1 MKELMLMSP
10 LDDRAGEIVTAK
22 VYQQELVEWAK
33 EEYKGITWTLDK
45 IRKLFLMAQNDEYPA
60 DDVPDEIVMVF
71 ERILSDL
78 EYANEL
84 EADLDDNDEPE
95 EDEPEIDEEELHR
108 EIECEKTQL
117 VNSAQGIELGSFSK
131 KFDLGSGMTQCV
143 PRGEVTMQ
151 DWVGAFGF
159 GLALESGAQWII
171 GDSVVA
177 LENAG
182 HEDVVNQLCAQ
193 FKKSYSTVSGYA
205 RACRAFPFAKR
216 DAMLPFTVYREIGN
230 ADLTEAKKAS
240 LLEKAKEEKLSS
252 SEVRDRVKAEQGK
265 GQQPIGHRYLCLNVG
280 NTSNSEVLRHVPEK
294 IEPHHLI
301 IDLASK
307 SWYDPAEEQWVPFL
321 REK

>member
-10 LDDRAGEIVTAK
+10 LDDRAGEIVTSK

-84 EADLDDNDEPE
+84 EADLE
-95 EDEPEIDEEELHR
+95 EDDPDDEELE
-108 EIECEKTQL
+108 EIEDEEPVVECEKTQL
-117 VNSAQGIELGSFSK
+117 VQSAQGIELGSFSQ
-131 KFDLGSGMTQCV
+131 KFDLGAGMTQCV

>member
-10 LDDRAGEIVTAK
+10 LDDRAGEIVSAK

-33 EEYKGITWTLDK
+33 EEYKGITWTFDK

-84 EADLDDNDEPE
+84 EADLEDGPDDEE
-95 EDEPEIDEEELHR
+95 LEEIEDEEPVV
-108 EIECEKTQL
+108 ECEKTQL
-117 VNSAQGIELGSFSK
+117 VQSAQGIELGSFSQ
-131 KFDLGSGMTQCV
+131 KFDLGAGMTQCV

-205 RACRAFPFAKR
+205 RACRAFPAAKR
-216 DAMLPFTVYREIGN
+216 DPMLPFTVYREIGN

-252 SEVRDRVKAEQGK
+252 SEVRDRVKAEQGR
-265 GQQPIGHRYLCLNVG
+265 GQQPIGHRYLCLNVS
-280 NTSNSEVLRHVPEK
+280 NTSNSEVLRHVPDK

-321 REK
+321 KEK

>member
-22 VYQQELVEWAK
+22 VYQQELVEWALQ
-33 EEYKGITWTLDK
+33 EYKGIKWTLDK
-45 IRKLFLMAQNDEYPA
+45 VKKLFLMAMNDEYPG
-60 DDVPDEIVMVF
+60 DDVPDEVVMVF

-84 EADLDDNDEPE
+84 EADL
-95 EDEPEIDEEELHR
+95 EDEPDDEELE
-108 EIECEKTQL
+108 EIEDDEPVVECEKAQL
-117 VNSAQGIELGSFSK
+117 VQSAQGIELGMFSQ
-131 KFDLGSGMTQCV
+131 KFDLGAGMTQCV
-143 PRGEVTMQ
+143 PRGDVTMQ

-205 RACRAFPFAKR
+205 RACRAFPAAKR
-216 DAMLPFTVYREIGN
+216 DPMLPFTVYREIGN
-230 ADLTEAKKAS
+230 ADLTETKKLD

-265 GQQPIGHRYLCLNVG
+265 GQAPLGHRYLCLNVG
-280 NTSNSEVLRHVPEK
+280 NTSNS
-294 IEPHHLI
+294 
-301 IDLASK
+301 
-307 SWYDPAEEQWVPFL
+307 
-321 REK
+321 

>member
-10 LDDRAGEIVTAK
+10 LDDRAGEIVSAK

-84 EADLDDNDEPE
+84 EADL
-95 EDEPEIDEEELHR
+95 EDEPDDEELE
-108 EIECEKTQL
+108 EIEDEEPVVECEKTQL
-117 VNSAQGIELGSFSK
+117 VQSAQGIELGSFSQ
-131 KFDLGSGMTQCV
+131 KFDLGAGMTQCV
-143 PRGEVTMQ
+143 PRGDVTMQ

-205 RACRAFPFAKR
+205 RACRAFPAAKR
-216 DAMLPFTVYREIGN
+216 DPMLPFTVYREIGN

-252 SEVRDRVKAEQGK
+252 SEVRDRVKAEQGR
-265 GQQPIGHRYLCLNVG
+265 GQAPIGHRYLCLNVG
-280 NTSNSEVLRHVPEK
+280 NTSNSEVLRHVPET

-307 SWYDPAEEQWVPFL
+307 AWYDPAEEQWVPFL

>member
-1 MKELMLMSP
+1 M
-10 LDDRAGEIVTAK
+10 
-22 VYQQELVEWAK
+22 
-33 EEYKGITWTLDK
+33 
-45 IRKLFLMAQNDEYPA
+45 
-60 DDVPDEIVMVF
+60 
-71 ERILSDL
+71 
-78 EYANEL
+78 
-84 EADLDDNDEPE
+84 
-95 EDEPEIDEEELHR
+95 
-108 EIECEKTQL
+108 
-117 VNSAQGIELGSFSK
+117 FSK
-131 KFDLGSGMTQCV
+131 KFDLGAGLTQCV

-182 HEDVVNQLCAQ
+182 HDDVVNQLCSQ

-230 ADLTEAKKAS
+230 ADLPESKKLD
-240 LLEKAKEEKLSS
+240 LLAKAKEEKLSS
-252 SEVRDRVKAEQGK
+252 GEVRDRVKAEQGK
-265 GQQPIGHRYLCLNVG
+265 GQAPIGHRYLCLNVS
-280 NTSNSEVLRHVPEK
+280 NTTNSEVLRHVPEK

-307 SWYDPAEEQWVPFL
+307 SWLDAAENEWIPFL
-321 REK
+321 KEK

>member
-10 LDDRAGEIVTAK
+10 LDDRAGEIVTSK

-84 EADLDDNDEPE
+84 EADLE
-95 EDEPEIDEEELHR
+95 EDDPDDEELE
-108 EIECEKTQL
+108 EIEDEEPVVECEKTQL
-117 VNSAQGIELGSFSK
+117 VQSAQGIELGSFSQ
-131 KFDLGSGMTQCV
+131 KFDLGAGMTQCV

-216 DAMLPFTVYREIGN
+216 DPMLPFTVYREIGN

>member
-10 LDDRAGEIVTAK
+10 LDDRAGEIVTSKA
-22 VYQQELVEWAK
+22 YQQELVEWAK

-84 EADLDDNDEPE
+84 EADL
-95 EDEPEIDEEELHR
+95 EDEPDDEELE
-108 EIECEKTQL
+108 EIEDEEPVVECEKTQL
-117 VNSAQGIELGSFSK
+117 VQSAQGIELGSFSQ
-131 KFDLGSGMTQCV
+131 KFDLGAGMTQCV
-143 PRGEVTMQ
+143 PRGDVTMQ

-205 RACRAFPFAKR
+205 RACRAFPAAKR
-216 DAMLPFTVYREIGN
+216 DPMLPFTVYREIGN
-230 ADLTEAKKAS
+230 ADLTEAKKAT

-252 SEVRDRVKAEQGK
+252 SEVRDRVKAEQGR
-265 GQQPIGHRYLCLNVG
+265 GQAPIGHRYLCLNVG
-280 NTSNSEVLRHVPEK
+280 NTSNSEVLRHVPET

-307 SWYDPAEEQWVPFL
+307 AWYDPAEEQWVPFL

>member
-1 MKELMLMSP
+1 
-10 LDDRAGEIVTAK
+10 LD
-22 VYQQELVEWAK
+22 
-33 EEYKGITWTLDK
+33 LDK

-131 KFDLGSGMTQCV
+131 KFDLGAGMTQCV

-182 HEDVVNQLCAQ
+182 HEDVGEPTLCPVQ
-193 FKKSYSTVSGYA
+193 
-205 RACRAFPFAKR
+205 
-216 DAMLPFTVYREIGN
+216 
-230 ADLTEAKKAS
+230 
-240 LLEKAKEEKLSS
+240 EEL
-252 SEVRDRVKAEQGK
+252 QHG
-265 GQQPIGHRYLCLNVG
+265 
-280 NTSNSEVLRHVPEK
+280 
-294 IEPHHLI
+294 
-301 IDLASK
+301 
-307 SWYDPAEEQWVPFL
+307 
-321 REK
+321 

>member
-10 LDDRAGEIVTAK
+10 LDDRAGEIVTSK
-22 VYQQELVEWAK
+22 VYQAELVEWAK
-33 EEYKGITWTLDK
+33 EEYKGISWTLEK
-45 IRKLFLMAQNDEYPA
+45 IKRLFVMATNDEYPG
-60 DDVPDEIVMVF
+60 DDVPDEVVMVF

-84 EADLDDNDEPE
+84 EADLEEEPD
-95 EDEPEIDEEELHR
+95 EDELEEI
-108 EIECEKTQL
+108 EIEPTVECEKSQL
-117 VNSAQGIELGSFSK
+117 VQSAQGIELGMFSK
-131 KFDLGSGMTQCV
+131 KFDLGAGLTQCV
-143 PRGEVTMQ
+143 PRGDVTMQ

-182 HEDVVNQLCAQ
+182 HDDVVNQLCSQ

-216 DAMLPFTVYREIGN
+216 DPMLPFTVYREIGN
-230 ADLTEAKKAS
+230 ADLPESKKLD
-240 LLEKAKEEKLSS
+240 LLATAKEEKLSS
-252 SEVRDRVKAEQGK
+252 GEVRDRVKAEQGK
-265 GQQPIGHRYLCLNVG
+265 GQAPIGHRYLCLNVS
-280 NTSNSEVLRHVPEK
+280 NTTNSEVLRHVPEK

-307 SWYDPAEEQWVPFL
+307 SWLDAAENEWIPFL
-321 REK
+321 KEK

>member
-1 MKELMLMSP
+1 MSP
-10 LDDRAGEIVTAK
+10 LDDRAGEIVSAK
-22 VYQQELVEWAK
+22 IYQQELVEWALQ
-33 EEYKGITWTLDK
+33 EYKGIKWTLDK
-45 IRKLFLMAQNDEYPA
+45 VKKLFLMAMNDEYPG
-60 DDVPDEIVMVF
+60 DDVPDEVVMVF

-84 EADLDDNDEPE
+84 EADLADEPE
-95 EDEPEIDEEELHR
+95 DDELEEIEDDEPVV
-108 EIECEKTQL
+108 ECEKSQL

-131 KFDLGSGMTQCV
+131 KFDLGTGMTQCV
-143 PRGEVTMQ
+143 PRGDVTMQ

-182 HEDVVNQLCAQ
+182 HEDVVNQLCSQ

-205 RACRAFPFAKR
+205 RACRAFPASKR
-216 DAMLPFTVYREIGN
+216 DPMLPFTVYREIGN
-230 ADLTEAKKAS
+230 ADLTETKKLD

-265 GQQPIGHRYLCLNVG
+265 GQAPLGHRYLCLNVS
-280 NTSNSEVLRHVPEK
+280 NIANSEVLRHIPEK
-294 IEPHHLI
+294 LEPHHLI
-301 IDLASK
+301 IDLAQK
-307 SWYDPAEEQWVPFL
+307 SWLDAAENEWIQFL
-321 REK
+321 KEK

>member
-10 LDDRAGEIVTAK
+10 LDDRAGEIVSAK

-33 EEYKGITWTLDK
+33 QEYRGISWTLDK
-45 IRKLFLMAQNDEYPA
+45 IKKLFLMAMNDEYPG

-84 EADLDDNDEPE
+84 EADL
-95 EDEPEIDEEELHR
+95 EDEPDDEELE
-108 EIECEKTQL
+108 EIEDDEPLVECEKAQL
-117 VNSAQGIELGSFSK
+117 VQSAQGIELGMFSQ
-131 KFDLGSGMTQCV
+131 KFDLGAGMTQCV
-143 PRGEVTMQ
+143 PRGDVTMQ

-205 RACRAFPFAKR
+205 RACRAFPAAKR
-216 DAMLPFTVYREIGN
+216 DPMLPFTVYREIGN
-230 ADLTEAKKAS
+230 ADLTETKKLD

-252 SEVRDRVKAEQGK
+252 SEVRERVKAEQGR
-265 GQQPIGHRYLCLNVG
+265 GQAPLGHRYLCLNVG
-280 NTSNSEVLRHVPEK
+280 NATNSEVLRHVPAK
-294 IEPHHLI
+294 LEPHHLL
-301 IDLASK
+301 IDLTQK
-307 SWYDPAEEQWVPFL
+307 SWYDPAEDQWVPFL
-321 REK
+321 KEK